1 MRESRVLLDH
11 DRWEEQRRDQQVQ
24 NRDWLSGDDQE
35 NYVYDSADFRQ
46 WLHYHKSSQWCG
58 RNGQKLKMCLVL
70 QN

>member
-35 NYVYDSADFRQ
+35 NNVYDSADFR
-46 WLHYHKSSQWCG
+46 
-58 RNGQKLKMCLVL
+58 
-70 QN
+70 